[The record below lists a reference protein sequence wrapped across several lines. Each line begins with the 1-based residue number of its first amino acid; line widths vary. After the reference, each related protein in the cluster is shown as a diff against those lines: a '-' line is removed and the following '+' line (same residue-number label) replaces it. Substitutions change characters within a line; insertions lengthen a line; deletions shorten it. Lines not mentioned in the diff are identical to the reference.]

1 MPDPMEPAT
10 FDGDVHP
17 HRRQNPLTGEWIL
30 VSPHRSQRPW
40 QGAHEAVS
48 EERRPPYDPG
58 CYLCP
63 QNRRAGQFVNPP
75 YDGTFVFTNDFPA
88 LLPGTP
94 VAASASPLFR
104 SETVQGECRVICF
117 SPRHDLT
124 LAEMPPADIE
134 RVIGTW
140 TAQLAEL
147 SARYRWVQI
156 FENKGAAMGCSNPH
170 PHGQIWA
177 GGFVPHLIALEHRA
191 QAEYAQAHGRPLLLD
206 TAERELDA
214 AVRVVEQNRDWV
226 ALVPYWAAWP
236 FELLLLPRRA
246 VSRLVDLRDEERG
259 TLADILKRALVRY
272 DNLFQTS
279 FPYSFGWHGAPG
291 GVDPTDGWQL
301 HAHFFPPLLRSATV
315 RKFMVGY
322 EMLAEPQ
329 RDLTPEQAAARLR
342 SVPDVHYRQLGDD
355 PGDHAGDPQ

>member
-1 MPDPMEPAT
+1 MPDPVNPADPAV
-10 FDGDVHP
+10 FDPDVHP
-17 HRRQNPLTGEWIL
+17 HRRLNPLTGEWIL
-30 VSPHRSQRPW
+30 VSPHRARRPW

-63 QNRRAGQFVNPP
+63 GNRRAGQVQNPP
-75 YDGTFVFTNDFPA
+75 YEGTFVFANDFPA

-94 VAASASPLFR
+94 AAASASPLFR
-104 SETVQGECRVICF
+104 AEAVQGECRVICF
-117 SPRHDLT
+117 TPRHDLT
-124 LAEMPPADIE
+124 LAELPRADLE
-134 RVIGTW
+134 RVIDTW
-140 TAQLAEL
+140 TAQLVEL
-147 SARYRWVQI
+147 APRYRWVQI

-177 GGFVPHLIALEHRA
+177 SDFLPHLIALEHRA
-191 QAEYAQAHGRPLLLD
+191 QAEYARAHRRPLLLD
-206 TAERELDA
+206 TAERELDLG
-214 AVRVVEQNRDWV
+214 VRVVVHNRDWV
-226 ALVPYWAAWP
+226 IVVPYWAAWP

-246 VSRLVDLRDEERG
+246 VSSLVELRDEERG
-259 TLADILKRALVRY
+259 TLAEILGQALVRY

-291 GVDPTDGWQL
+291 GADPSDGWQL

-342 SVPDVHYRQLGDD
+342 AVPGVHYRQIGSL
-355 PGDHAGDPQ
+355 P